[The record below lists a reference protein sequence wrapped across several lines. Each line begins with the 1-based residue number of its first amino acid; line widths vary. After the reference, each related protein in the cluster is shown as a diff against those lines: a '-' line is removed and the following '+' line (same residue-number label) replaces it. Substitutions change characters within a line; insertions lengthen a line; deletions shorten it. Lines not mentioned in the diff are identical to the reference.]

1 MSTITSEQTLKYE
14 VVFTREDGEK
24 WPLLERHDKQYDIR
38 EVSVSVTIFEG
49 GTFDV
54 TYPDARR
61 GNYVRQDGTRGAQIP
76 QFLGYY
82 SESAEGQLAEKADW
96 FRTEALRIAQWRLAF
111 LLASGMELKA

>member
-38 EVSVSVTIFEG
+38 EVKVTVIIFEG

-54 TYPDARR
+54 GYPDARR
-61 GNYVRQDGTRGAQIP
+61 GNRVRQDGTRGAQIP

-96 FRTEALRIAQWRLAF
+96 FRTEALRIAQGRLAF